1 MNTEPSKFVFTP
13 NVVATKGVQAIEKMH
28 SLAGAS
34 MDIGIPGVK
43 EYFVPSM
50 PGQLNLVIAQTH
62 HYKTQFLRLVARNY
76 VNQLKRQNRA
86 EIVLFVQVE
95 ESIEEAAY
103 EQIALYS
110 DGEET
115 AGQLARG
122 VYHSWENVLRSSVK
136 MLTDPLFYLG
146 ESILDNPDEMPP
158 LTVQNM
164 SNAADYIQNG
174 MLAEKVN
181 FAGIFVDYLQAI
193 PFDATTIRNDPTLR
207 EKRLQIRETIYSL
220 RRMARKYQCP
230 LWLGVQAKQ
239 NLEGAPSKTVKIPG
253 IYDGEESS
261 SIAQRADRIIQLWM
275 PKNDF
280 TPGTTF
286 THGGIDYRVK
296 ENMLFLK
303 VGKQK
308 GGLPSGRAWC
318 MDIDF
323 ERNELTPNP
332 MYYAVAPEKPHA

>member
-1 MNTEPSKFVFTP
+1 MNTSETSAKFIFTP
-13 NVVATKGVQAIEKMH
+13 NIVASKGVQAIEKMH

-34 MDIGIPGVK
+34 MDIGIPGIRD
-43 EYFVPSM
+43 YFVPSM

-76 VNQLKRQNRA
+76 VKQLKEQQRS
-86 EIVLFVQVE
+86 EIVLFIQVE

-110 DGEET
+110 EGKET
-115 AGQLARG
+115 AGGLARG
-122 VYHSWENVLRSSVK
+122 VYQDWNNVLKASVG
-136 MLTDPLFYLG
+136 MLSDPIFYLG

-164 SNAADYIQNG
+164 SAAASYIQSG
-174 MLAEKVN
+174 MFDEEIH

-193 PFDATTIRNDPTLR
+193 PFDASLIKNDPALR
-207 EKRLQIRETIYSL
+207 EKRLQIRDTIYEL
-220 RRMARKYQCP
+220 RRFARKYQCP

-239 NLEGAPSKTVKIPG
+239 SLDYAPSKHMRIPG

-261 SIAQRADRIIQLWM
+261 SIAQRADRVIQLWM

-280 TPGTTF
+280 TPGTVLS
-286 THGGIDYRVK
+286 HGGLEYVVK
-296 ENMLFLK
+296 EDMIFVK

-323 ERNELTPNP
+323 SKNELTPNP
-332 MYYAVAPEKPHA
+332 FYH

>member
-1 MNTEPSKFVFTP
+1 MTTDTKHFIFTP
-13 NVVATKGVQAIEKMH
+13 NVVASKGVQAIEQMK

-34 MDIGIPGVK
+34 MDIGIPGVNN
-43 EYFVPSM
+43 YFVPSM
-50 PGQLNLVIAQTH
+50 AGQLNLVIAQTSN
-62 HYKTQFLRLVARNY
+62 YKTQLLRLIASNY
-76 VNQLKRQNRA
+76 ANQLKRQQRE
-86 EIVLFVQVE
+86 EIVLFIQVE

-110 DGEET
+110 DGSET
-115 AGQLARG
+115 AGKLARG
-122 VYHSWENVLRSSVK
+122 VYNNWDNVLKASTK
-136 MLTDPLFYLG
+136 MLTDPIFYLG
-146 ESILDNPDEMPP
+146 ESILENPDEMPP
-158 LTVQNM
+158 LTVENM
-164 SNAADYIQNG
+164 RAAADYIQEG
-174 MLAEKVN
+174 MFDTPMR
-181 FAGIFVDYLQAI
+181 FAGVFVDYLQAI
-193 PFDATTIRNDPTLR
+193 PFDAAAIKGDPALR

-239 NLEGAPSKTVKIPG
+239 KLEGAPSKTMKIPG

-275 PKNDF
+275 PKNDY
-280 TPGTTF
+280 TPGTKLS
-286 THGGIDYRVK
+286 HGGFDYTVK
-296 ENMLFLK
+296 EDMLFLK

-323 ERNELTPNP
+323 VRNELIPNP
-332 MYYAVAPEKPHA
+332 MYH